1 MSTVDPGVTP
11 SPPPEHVGR
20 FKIKRLLGTGS
31 MGTVFLAEDPV
42 IHRDVAIK
50 TLNVNLP
57 PQEAR
62 VFEESF
68 LNEAR
73 AAGRLNHAHIVTV
86 YDAGRIDG
94 VSYIAMEHLKG
105 VELKE
110 LIARG
115 EHFTMRQVAE
125 IFIRVADALQYA
137 HDHGIVHRD
146 VKPAN
151 IFLTTKTNPKV
162 LDFGIAQAATSFS
175 GSFIGNPF
183 GKNLVGTP
191 NYMSPELIMGRPLD
205 GRSDVFSLGVVMY
218 EVLTGQLPFKGS
230 TFDDLTHAIC
240 TVHPTPPQD
249 INAEVPLAISRIVA
263 KSLAKNPNDRYQHAR
278 EMADDLRRY
287 VATVRVKQIMSA
299 SGAAPDAAEDQ
310 NKHSTTKL
318 VVMGLAAIIAVSLA
332 AAAWFISHDEDAP
345 QVAAVAPTVGAP
357 VAVAPEVVPPPPAE
371 PAALATTAPPPAT
384 APINKEVPAKPARE
398 APPKRLAPVKE
409 ADQNTAAPL
418 ATEPGTLALAIS
430 PWGEVL
436 VDGMPRGVSPPLSA
450 LQLSP
455 GKHTIEIRNG
465 DFEPHRAVVE
475 ITSNESTR
483 LRHKF

>member
-1 MSTVDPGVTP
+1 MSTVDPGITP

-146 VKPAN
+146 IKPAN

-205 GRSDVFSLGVVMY
+205 GRSDVFSLGVVLY

-240 TVHPTPPQD
+240 TAHPTPPQD

-263 KSLAKNPNDRYQHAR
+263 KALAKNPNDRYQHAR
-278 EMADDLRRY
+278 EVADDLRRY

-299 SGAAPDAAEDQ
+299 SGASPDATDAAG
-310 NKHSTTKL
+310 NTSTAKL
-318 VVMGLAAIIAVSLA
+318 IVLGLAAVIAVSLA
-332 AAAWFISHDEDAP
+332 AAAWFVSHDEETLP
-345 QVAAVAPTVGAP
+345 PLVTV
-357 VAVAPEVVPPPPAE
+357 
-371 PAALATTAPPPAT
+371 TPPAT
-384 APINKEVPAKPARE
+384 APITPPPAAVAPAPDPEPPPPAPQPALKDPPPKPTRESSVRRVAPAKE
-398 APPKRLAPVKE
+398 AEQIVATPV
-409 ADQNTAAPL
+409 

-430 PWGEVL
+430 PWGEVF
-436 VDGMPRGVSPPLSA
+436 VDGSSRGVSPPLST

-465 DFEPHRAVVE
+465 DFEPHRATVD
-475 ITSNESTR
+475 IISNESTR